1 MARACA
7 SCFGLFRAL
16 AFVLAFMLT
25 PGSSEVLESATHLIA
40 NGHLAHALDD
50 EEHEPH
56 GEEHGCTGV
65 MHSCACHARTA
76 VALFDADVPGL
87 GSAQRWLSVNVSV
100 GHRPAQGHL
109 VRLDR
114 PPTV

>member
-1 MARACA
+1 MGHGEVARDGAGLR
-7 SCFGLFRAL
+7 FMLRLFRAL

-56 GEEHGCTGV
+56 GEEHGCTG
-65 MHSCACHARTA
+65 
-76 VALFDADVPGL
+76 
-87 GSAQRWLSVNVSV
+87 
-100 GHRPAQGHL
+100 
-109 VRLDR
+109 
-114 PPTV
+114 